1 MSIHFFFNSIF
12 SKAPLFGAHLHID
25 APVGFATPHASTCHV
40 YSPSTTP
47 SPDTT
52 AIIVYNNAYTILHR
66 DDTIIHFV
74 RLPTYHIVYLERCQ
88 YRRDVQVTG
97 YAHGAARAAARRR
110 AYYTACSVRA
120 TLRACT
126 VVAVP
131 ASGRP
136 DGAPLAGSLGVR
148 DGSQADEWLTVTGI
162 NSAPATPRAGEVVT
176 CEASTGKAFLLGF
189 RWLSRTCRRCHAPGW
204 FLRAVHAGSRS
215 VSYRRTCMLRCSQAR
230 YSM

>member
-1 MSIHFFFNSIF
+1 MSYSIV
-12 SKAPLFGAHLHID
+12 ATCD
-25 APVGFATPHASTCHV
+25 AVKNG
-40 YSPSTTP
+40 
-47 SPDTT
+47 
-52 AIIVYNNAYTILHR
+52 HR
-66 DDTIIHFV
+66 
-74 RLPTYHIVYLERCQ
+74 LL
-88 YRRDVQVTG
+88 

-162 NSAPATPRAGEVVT
+162 NSAPATPRAG
-176 CEASTGKAFLLGF
+176 
-189 RWLSRTCRRCHAPGW
+189 
-204 FLRAVHAGSRS
+204 
-215 VSYRRTCMLRCSQAR
+215 
-230 YSM
+230 